1 VADEAFEELW
11 SRKGGPDL
19 VALQSVFEGQALVS
33 EEVRQVVG
41 LTMEQLR
48 EALVAAQR
56 VGLVSVSEE
65 RIVFVPI
72 PPASGQRARLDWC
85 LEAHQKEFVALKG
98 ALQTKFMVRFLSSNI
113 RSV

>member
-1 VADEAFEELW
+1 MADEAFEDLW
-11 SRKGGPDL
+11 GRKGGPEL

-48 EALVAAQR
+48 ESLVAAQR
-56 VGLVSVSEE
+56 VGLVAVADD
-65 RIVFVPI
+65 RIVFVSI

-85 LEAHQKEFVALKG
+85 LEAHQKEFVSLKSS
-98 ALQTKFMVRFLSSNI
+98 LQTKFMIRFLSSTI
-113 RSV
+113 RSN